1 MKILVT
7 GGAGYIGSHV
17 VKALSSTNHQILVL
31 DNLQKGHVNAIKAGE
46 FFRTDL
52 ANHDRLIEIFDQHR
66 IEGVIHLAAD
76 SLVGESME
84 NPAKYYF
91 NNVVNGYNL
100 LEAMRKHGTKYLVF
114 SSTAAVYGEPKEVPI
129 KEDHLTCPT
138 NVYGR
143 SKLHFEKMLADY
155 DRAYGL
161 KYISLRYFNAAGADA
176 SGEIGEDHNPESHLI
191 PIVLQKVLGQ
201 REKLEIFGTDY
212 NTSDGTCIRDYIH
225 VNDLADAHIL
235 AIEALAQG
243 KESSIYNLGNGK
255 GYSVREVI
263 NTASMVIGEK
273 IEAIEK
279 DRRPGDPAVLIAS
292 SEKIMQELNWQPKFP
307 DLKTIIET
315 AWRWHQ
321 AYPEGYMDED

>member
-17 VKALSSTNHQILVL
+17 VKALSNTHHQILIL
-31 DNLQKGHVNAIKAGE
+31 DNLQKGHIDAIKAGE
-46 FFRTDL
+46 FLHADL
-52 ANHDRLIEIFDQHR
+52 ADQNRLDEIFDQHK
-66 IEGVIHLAAD
+66 IDGVIHLAAD

-91 NNVVNGYNL
+91 NNVVNGFNL
-100 LEAMRKHGTKYLVF
+100 LEAMKKYGTKYLVF
-114 SSTAAVYGEPKEVPI
+114 SSTAAVYGEPEEVPI
-129 KEDHLTCPT
+129 EEDHLSCPT

-143 SKLHFEKMLADY
+143 SKLHFEEMLADY

-161 KYISLRYFNAAGADA
+161 KYISLRYFNAAGADP
-176 SGEIGEDHNPESHLI
+176 SGEIGEDHTPESHLI

-201 REKLEIFGTDY
+201 REKLAIFGTDY

-255 GYSVREVI
+255 GYSVQEVI
-263 NTASMVIGEK
+263 NTASSVVGEE
-273 IEAIEK
+273 IQAMEEG
-279 DRRPGDPAVLIAS
+279 RRPGDPAVLIAS
-292 SEKIMQELNWQPKFP
+292 SEKIMRELNWEPKYP

-315 AWRWHQ
+315 AWRWHKTH
-321 AYPEGYMDED
+321 PEGYTK